1 MRREAQILFFLH
13 HSFKIIRDQTK
24 PKKNGIFYKGI
35 KKKKK
40 EKRITLVNE
49 SGRNRTA
56 VDDGHQVEKQSQEFI
71 VECGLFQHSRS
82 FAATSTTVQDKKKL

>member
-40 EKRITLVNE
+40 KGETDHFSK
-49 SGRNRTA
+49 
-56 VDDGHQVEKQSQEFI
+56 
-71 VECGLFQHSRS
+71 
-82 FAATSTTVQDKKKL
+82 